1 MYKQKERGAN
11 LGRKSPRSPIDPAD
25 IPYSAV
31 DEENRE
37 AQMIA
42 LATRVAEKLMMSD
55 NPPAQI
61 VTHYLKLGSVKAKL
75 ENEKLLNEN
84 ELLKKKCEALEAQTK
99 SEELYANAIR
109 AMQGYAIPQYP
120 DDGEPV

>member
-1 MYKQKERGAN
+1 MHKQKERGMN

-25 IPYSAV
+25 IPHSAIG
-31 DEENRE
+31 DENRE

-42 LATRVAEKLMMSD
+42 LATRRAEQMLLSD
-55 NPPAQI
+55 DCPAQI
-61 VTHYLKLGSVKAKL
+61 VTQYLKLGTVKAKL
-75 ENEKLLNEN
+75 ENEKLEN
-84 ELLKKKCEALEAQTK
+84 EIALLRKKCEALEAQTK